1 MAADYRNFKTPFY
14 EIEIGDSTGK
24 RLVKLPHHI
33 LRLVEKVE
41 ITETFVAG
49 NFSTFNLD
57 FVEGSREP
65 ASTDASLG
73 TDGLYKIGTTGQ
85 NPDMDIAGSIT
96 NRVGSITDLRFSGNG
111 GITFL
116 TDTER
121 KNGAIDR
128 SPQENINGDIVTRSH
143 KKEASRPV
151 FLFQERNQ
159 VRITWGY
166 VEDHASVRSIRGYII
181 MLTTTFPE
189 TGSVRTTITC
199 QDTRSALDQI
209 APAKGIPFGVRKTS
223 SKGNSIVVFNDEK
236 TDKVIRDICDKA
248 GMAAIVSKDLPADTV
263 DQDKQKLWI
272 AGESF
277 HQFMTRLADIHHAY
291 YTVYPDPKTGK
302 DTLVFIKKLDFENRL
317 VITDRD
323 LTTYKGAGSILK
335 SVEIKADFGSPT
347 GNAQLGVGNTA
358 KQQGA
363 INNTVKVRQFQSSP
377 GKEEQIQPNSPIDEG
392 NPVLGAK
399 GVHENVANGNTT
411 GTVDLNPSNN
421 RERLD
426 TIAQHTASENSR
438 NIVLEFVSLGYTKYS
453 PGVIDIRNIGVRY
466 SGKYRLQTVT
476 HTLDSSGYVTKGT
489 AVSMAV
495 ATGGVQIPDQPKA
508 PEETKKSNVQQFKPE
523 PGIMDQYDKSYGLK
537 K

>member
-1 MAADYRNFKTPFY
+1 MAADYRNFKTPFF
-14 EIEIGDSTGK
+14 EISIGDSTGK

-33 LRLVEKVE
+33 LRLVEKIE

-49 NFSTFNLD
+49 NFSSFNID

-65 ASTDASLG
+65 ASPDASLG
-73 TDGLYKIGTTGQ
+73 TNGLYKIATTGQ

-96 NRVGSITDLRFSGNG
+96 NRSGAITDLRFSGNG

-116 TDTER
+116 TETER

-128 SPQENINGDIVTRSH
+128 RPQENINGDIVTRNH
-143 KKEASRPV
+143 KKEPSRPV

-159 VRITWGY
+159 VKITWGY
-166 VEDHASVRSIRGYII
+166 LEDNHSVRSIRGYII
-181 MLTTTFPE
+181 MLNTSFPE
-189 TGSVRTTITC
+189 SGQVRTTITC

-209 APAKGIPFGVRKTS
+209 APAKGIPFGTRKTS

-248 GMAAIVSKDLPADTV
+248 GMASIVSKDLPADTV
-263 DQDKQKLWI
+263 DADKQKLWI

-302 DTLVFIKKLDFENRL
+302 DTLVFIKKQDFENRL

-323 LTTYKGAGSILK
+323 LTTWKGAGSILK

-363 INNTVKVRQFQSSP
+363 VNNTVNMRQFESSK
-377 GKEEQIQPNSPIDEG
+377 GKLEQVQPNSPVDEG
-392 NPVLGAK
+392 NPVMAAK
-399 GVHENVANGNTT
+399 GIHENVANGNTT

-426 TIAQHTASENSR
+426 TIAQHTASENAR
-438 NIVLEFVSLGYTKYS
+438 NIVLEFTSLGYTKFS

-476 HTLDSSGYVTKGT
+476 HTIDNSGYITKGT

-495 ATGGVQIPDQPKA
+495 GTGGVVLPDLPKA
-508 PEETKKSNVQQFKPE
+508 KEEPAKANVQQFKPD
-523 PGIMDQYDKSYGLK
+523 PTIMNEYDKSYGLK